1 VGAPAWATARL
12 ADRGDRSGRGVG
24 TLIARLLIV
33 NADDLGLSSGVNA
46 GIVEAHERGIVTSAS
61 LMVRAGAAADA
72 VELAREHGEL
82 AVGLHLDIA
91 EWRFEAGEWGAAYER
106 CPPDDPAAVETECR
120 AQVDAFRELVGRDP
134 THLDSHQHTHMSEP
148 VASIAARLATELKA
162 PLRDRGIRYEGG
174 FYGQT
179 GKGVPYPEGI
189 EPEHLIELIEALPS
203 GWTELGCHPGRGAD
217 TGSPYEAE
225 REIELRALCD
235 PRVAAA
241 IERAGV
247 SLRSFAELP

>member
-1 VGAPAWATARL
+1 MSAARW
-12 ADRGDRSGRGVG
+12 
-24 TLIARLLIV
+24 LIV
-33 NADDLGLSSGVNA
+33 NADDLGLSAGVNA

-61 LMVRAGAAADA
+61 LMVRAAAAAAAADL
-72 VELAREHGEL
+72 VREQAEL

-91 EWRFEAGEWGAAYER
+91 EWRFEVGEWRVAYER
-106 CPPDDPAAVETECR
+106 CAPEDPDAVEAECR
-120 AQVDAFRELVGRDP
+120 GQVDAFRQLTGRDP

-148 VASIAARLATELKA
+148 VASVAARLAAELEV

-179 GKGVPYPEGI
+179 GKGEPYPEGI
-189 EPEHLIELIEALPS
+189 EPEHLVELIGALPS
-203 GWTELGCHPGRGAD
+203 GETELGCHPGRGAD
-217 TGSPYEAE
+217 TGSPYELE
-225 REIELRALCD
+225 RELELRALCD

-247 SLRSFAELP
+247 ELRSFADLR